1 MSNEI
6 NNLLSG
12 ATTGVTGWGV
22 AYVPE
27 IENITGLTEDY
38 SVGFF
43 TRHTQTF
50 YQPFLQ
56 TTYDDLILDDRNTFV
71 SNKFNKLYLY
81 IFSNG
86 DYKNLDTLPTVDILD
101 PNGDPVPNNATY
113 SYTGL
118 TTCLKTRGVYE
129 VTIPPITGYTSPC
142 QFNDVWTNLV
152 IDGVSL
158 SDVENTFILQSTS
171 ALYQIGSVS
180 KDPVLYGFD
189 FSGIKQNEK
198 ILNTDVRKVM
208 VTIKQAYTSQFV
220 LQNIDAYYRVYV
232 KEGTTEVQ
240 VQDWTQINRTPNEY
254 YFIFDTRDKIPNQY
268 YVDIQVNTSGEKDT
282 YQRQL
287 TFEIVNKK

>member
-1 MSNEI
+1 M
-6 NNLLSG
+6 
-12 ATTGVTGWGV
+12 
-22 AYVPE
+22 
-27 IENITGLTEDY
+27 
-38 SVGFF
+38 
-43 TRHTQTF
+43 
-50 YQPFLQ
+50 
-56 TTYDDLILDDRNTFV
+56 
-71 SNKFNKLYLY
+71 
-81 IFSNG
+81 
-86 DYKNLDTLPTVDILD
+86 
-101 PNGDPVPNNATY
+101 
-113 SYTGL
+113 
-118 TTCLKTRGVYE
+118 KTRGVYE